1 MATRTINFYKE
12 GDLWILDKT
21 ITPAGSYRMKNNGDD
36 HVSIIDLEGKII
48 FSGYT
53 TEILDSSGNG
63 YSDYESLISAVS
75 DFFVKAS
82 LINVVQETG
91 SSEADT
97 MSQKAI
103 TDALAL
109 KANKLDETL
118 KKEIKLFRDNA
129 LLEVIS
135 FSFMIDEELNGWSVK
150 SISAYVPVASTS
162 GTPTVT
168 LTNLTTGNTITSTPV
183 TIDENELTSLT
194 ASIPAVIN
202 PTYKSVATG
211 NLLSVNLTV
220 TGTGAKGMG
229 VIIVFE
235 KNITL

>member
-12 GDLWILDKT
+12 GNLWIVDKT

-36 HVSIIDLEGKII
+36 HVSIIDFEGKII

-53 TEILDSSGNG
+53 TDILDSSGVG
-63 YSDYESLISAVS
+63 YNDYESLISAVS

-91 SSEADT
+91 SSEADV
-97 MSQKAI
+97 MSQKAVTDVI
-103 TDALAL
+103 TVISR
-109 KANKLDETL
+109 KS
-118 KKEIKLFRDNA
+118 KKEIKLFHDNA
-129 LLEVIS
+129 LIEITS

-150 SISAYVPVASTS
+150 SISAYVSVASTS

-168 LTNLTTGNTITSTPV
+168 LTNLTTENTITSTPV

-194 ASIPAVIN
+194 ASIPSIIN
-202 PTYKSVATG
+202 PAYKSVATG

-220 TGTGAKGMG
+220 TGTGAKGLG

-235 KNITL
+235 KI